1 MLRWVQA
8 WTRNREN
15 ALTQL
20 QIVVPEGYEVQ
31 YEQWRLAPALRVG
44 ETIYCSG
51 QLGIGQDG
59 NLPTDAEAQFVNAFE
74 AVRIVLEA
82 AGSSL
87 ADIVE
92 MTSFHV
98 GLVAELETFTRV
110 RDRYLTEPWPAQ
122 TAIGVAELGLPG
134 ALLEIKATAVL
145 GVGQASS

>member
-1 MLRWVQA
+1 
-8 WTRNREN
+8 
-15 ALTQL
+15 
-20 QIVVPEGYEVQ
+20 
-31 YEQWRLAPALRVG
+31 
-44 ETIYCSG
+44 
-51 QLGIGQDG
+51 
-59 NLPTDAEAQFVNAFE
+59 
-74 AVRIVLEA
+74 
-82 AGSSL
+82 
-87 ADIVE
+87 